1 MAFKAFTQN
10 RNAMNRLLAITC
22 LLGFFSSSVAAA
34 LPEELRVCWEDSEKP
49 PYLTLKDPKR
59 PEGIAVDLV
68 DGILARQKIKAIH
81 IVLPWKRCLADVES
95 GLVDL
100 VPNAS
105 FSEDRT
111 KYAFF
116 SNALYTTHMV
126 LFYSRL
132 KYPSPPKISSEKDMK
147 AYRLGGILG
156 FNYAYFKEPL
166 QIDTGAKSR
175 IALLRKLEAG
185 RIDLAIEQLE
195 IVQLIM
201 RREKMDPDRFGFIP
215 DPVLP
220 AKTFHILVS
229 KRHPQ
234 AAAIKTMLD
243 EKINEML
250 QDGTT
255 QKITARYLNN

>member
-1 MAFKAFTQN
+1 
-10 RNAMNRLLAITC
+10 MNRLLALAC
-22 LLGFFSSSVAAA
+22 LMVFFSRSVAAS

-59 PEGIAVDLV
+59 PEGIAVELV
-68 DGILARQKIKAIH
+68 DDILARQKIRARH
-81 IVLPWKRCLADVES
+81 IVLPWKRCLADLES
-95 GLVDL
+95 GLVNL

-105 FSEDRT
+105 FSEERT
-111 KYAFF
+111 KYALF
-116 SNALYTTHMV
+116 SRTLYTTHMV
-126 LFYSRL
+126 LFYNRL
-132 KYPSPPKISSEKDMK
+132 KYPSPPKISSESDMK

-156 FNYAYFKEPL
+156 FNYAYYKEPL
-166 QIDTGAKSR
+166 QIDTGAKNR

-195 IVQLIM
+195 IVQMIM
-201 RREKMDPDRFGFIP
+201 RREKINPDRFGYIP
-215 DPVLP
+215 DPVIP